1 MYCPKCGEKNS
12 SKNRFCQNCGE
23 KLEQDDLELESDVIR
38 ITNTVKNKSKKIYEN
53 SKEKILKLTK
63 KQKIMIVSI
72 AGLVILSIV
81 FLITGSILTSPNHLA
96 VKYMESIAK
105 LDFESYYDMLD
116 LPNSEFLSKEK
127 FVEKM
132 KLNQQDKTEIQSYRV
147 LSEDEIE
154 DKFESLGKIPFID
167 WDDYIESESELTK
180 VVIIEYVEKGKTEA
194 EYLPIK
200 FTKEKGTSWLF
211 FPKWVIPVG
220 DFIEE
225 NYEVYALKGS
235 KVTFDG
241 IELKEQYLTNESKK
255 ENFDLYRLPAVFE
268 LPTTIKMVTSTGV
281 ELEEETTPNGN
292 GYVPDE
298 LKLTEDTYQKFL
310 TIAKDGIHAMF
321 DSTIAGTSFQD
332 FSKDKKWSHYEDD
345 YYTLEKIY
353 ENIKS
358 SFTSSFYTYKDVKI
372 TEITGENEVDFDD
385 DGYFTLPLQI
395 KYSYTEEFKKYDGSI
410 DSKNKVKEY
419 EVEVSFIIVDGQ
431 LYIQSFNR
439 TFAYLF

>member
-23 KLEQDDLELESDVIR
+23 KLEQDDLELESDVTR
-38 ITNTVKNKSKKIYEN
+38 ITNTVKNKSKKFYET
-53 SKEKILKLTK
+53 SKEKILRLTK
-63 KQKIMIVSI
+63 KQKIMIASI
-72 AGLVILSIV
+72 FGVVVLLIA
-81 FLITGSILTSPNHLA
+81 FLITGGILTSPNHLA
-96 VKYMESIAK
+96 VKYMESIAN
-105 LDFESYYDMLD
+105 LDFASYYDMLD

-127 FVEKM
+127 FIEKM
-132 KLNQQDKTEIQSYRV
+132 KSTEQEKIEIQSYRV
-147 LSEDEIE
+147 LSEDELE
-154 DKFESLGKIPFID
+154 DKFGALGKLPFMD
-167 WDDYIESESELTK
+167 WSDYIESESELTK
-180 VVIIEYVEKGKTEA
+180 VVIIEYVQKGKTEA

-211 FPKWVIPVG
+211 FPKWVIPAG
-220 DFIEE
+220 DFVEE

-241 IELKEQYLTNESKK
+241 IEIKEQYLTKESKK

-268 LPTTIKMVTSTGV
+268 LPTTIKMVTSTGI
-281 ELEEETTPNGN
+281 ELEEEMTPNGN

-321 DSTIAGTSFQD
+321 DSSITGMSYQD
-332 FSKDKKWSHYEDD
+332 FSKDEKWSHYEDD

-358 SFTSSFYTYKDVKI
+358 SLNSNFYTYRDIKI
-372 TEITGENEVDFDD
+372 TDITGENEVDFDD
-385 DGYFTLPLQI
+385 DGYFTLPIQI

-419 EVEVSFIIVDGQ
+419 EVEVSFVIIDGQ
-431 LYIQSFNR
+431 IYIQSFNR
-439 TFAYLF
+439 TFAYIF